1 MRRSNALISSLSVRV
16 PCLGRRSFD
25 QNSRRQS
32 PRDAADAEE
41 DWDEV
46 ADEGAEE
53 ALGPML

>member
-1 MRRSNALISSLSVRV
+1 MRRLTVLISSLSVRV

-25 QNSRRQS
+25 QYSRRQS
-32 PRDAADAEE
+32 PRDASDAEE
-41 DWDEV
+41 DGDEV

>member
-1 MRRSNALISSLSVRV
+1 LGRSIVLIFSLSVSV
-16 PCLGRRSFD
+16 PGLGQTSFD
-25 QNSRRQS
+25 QYSRRQS

-41 DWDEV
+41 DGDEV